1 MSGFI
6 LNKEGKMKKVKFSK
20 ADALLYFGPR
30 NVDLAKVLD
39 VTPQAVGRFG
49 RWVPELQAY
58 KLRDLLQER
67 LVEIALQEAILR
79 KLKPSAEI
87 Q

>member
-6 LNKEGKMKKVKFSK
+6 LNKEGKMRKVKFSK

-49 RWVPELQAY
+49 RWVPEL
-58 KLRDLLQER
+58 
-67 LVEIALQEAILR
+67 
-79 KLKPSAEI
+79 
-87 Q
+87 